1 MCSHDCCLCHT
12 AFYHSS
18 HLYHFWFRCC
28 AIVCVRYT
36 NIACGLTIPTIYQF
50 QFVGFLLWAA
60 RIRFICWLIKYY
72 EPLTFEVSPVHCLKE
87 CETRNVE
94 IAESLHHMHAERE
107 MKRIYD
113 ENVSIIEARSMLY
126 TCNAVSYLRAFRLTS
141 TVGLNFIPNWLQFNS
156 YTRLWIVCLIVV
168 DARTIAL
175 CFSCDIRS

>member
-1 MCSHDCCLCHT
+1 MCPNIVCVINILLATIKWRANNVNAEQKPNARKERRRERKKNTRRKKNESAVCSHDCCLCHT

-107 MKRIYD
+107 RWKEYTMKM
-113 ENVSIIEARSMLY
+113 S
-126 TCNAVSYLRAFRLTS
+126 
-141 TVGLNFIPNWLQFNS
+141 Q
-156 YTRLWIVCLIVV
+156 
-168 DARTIAL
+168 
-175 CFSCDIRS
+175 